1 VPRAVT
7 LARGTLAQRC
17 TKRPPLTP
25 GTVRLVPAGH
35 ALTLADLVGE
45 GALAVEV
52 VF

>member
-1 VPRAVT
+1 
-7 LARGTLAQRC
+7 
-17 TKRPPLTP
+17 
-25 GTVRLVPAGH
+25 LVPAGH